1 MDSFSIPALTALK
14 STDATAIRQI
24 VSSLVMEIEKLNKKV
39 DDMEANRKKAQ
50 ENRKAVKQYGV

>member
-24 VSSLVMEIEKLNKKV
+24 VSSLVMEIDKLNKKI
-39 DDMEANRKKAQ
+39 DDMEADRKKAQ
-50 ENRKAVKQYGV
+50 EDRRAVIKYGV

>member
-24 VSSLVMEIEKLNKKV
+24 VSSLIMEIDKLNKRM
-39 DDMEANRKKAQ
+39 DDAEANRKKAQ
-50 ENRKAVKQYGV
+50 EDRKAVKKYGV

>member
-24 VSSLVMEIEKLNKKV
+24 VSSLVMEIEKLNKRI

-50 ENRKAVKQYGV
+50 EDRKAVKKYGV

>member
-24 VSSLVMEIEKLNKKV
+24 ASSLIMEIDKLNKRI
-39 DDMEANRKKAQ
+39 DEMEANRKKIQ
-50 ENRKAVKQYGV
+50 EDRKAVKQYGV